1 MPAHQRSS
9 PTTTRGEPWLQWGC
23 PIPGCGHWVIIPYE
37 LEGHAAA
44 EHPGWVARY
53 ELLRLYPNQL
63 ERVVY
68 RRSTAPTVPRSAPR
82 HPPTSPPPT
91 QRGHNPGGGRSQ
103 RLNVPYRAHRA
114 NALHLLYGLARIV
127 WLPGKRPASRASIS
141 STCHP
146 ILPRPRCAGPPSHGP
161 RRRLA
166 PQRRLAYQRG

>member
-68 RRSTAPTVPRSAPR
+68 RRVED
-82 HPPTSPPPT
+82 PPAT
-91 QRGHNPGGGRSQ
+91 
-103 RLNVPYRAHRA
+103 
-114 NALHLLYGLARIV
+114 
-127 WLPGKRPASRASIS
+127 
-141 STCHP
+141 
-146 ILPRPRCAGPPSHGP
+146 
-161 RRRLA
+161 
-166 PQRRLAYQRG
+166 